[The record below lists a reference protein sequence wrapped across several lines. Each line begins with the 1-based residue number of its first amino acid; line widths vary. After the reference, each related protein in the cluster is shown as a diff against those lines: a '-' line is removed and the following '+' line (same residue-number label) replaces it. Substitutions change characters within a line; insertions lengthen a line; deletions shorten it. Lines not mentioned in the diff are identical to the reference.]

1 MNPDAVA
8 IRPIA
13 LGDVVALRD
22 CVDAVMR
29 ERHYLA
35 YQEPFSVEETRAF
48 VARNM
53 RERNPHWVA
62 SHGPRIVGWCDIRR
76 DSIPVH
82 THCATLGM
90 GVLDAYRG
98 RGLGERLI
106 RAALED
112 ARVQG
117 FERVELSVYAKNARA
132 HSLYRKIGF
141 LHEGMRIRGK
151 KLDGEY
157 DDVHMLVYFL

>member
-13 LGDVVALRD
+13 LGDVVALRE

-62 SHGPRIVGWCDIRR
+62 SQGPRIVGWCDIRR

>member
-1 MNPDAVA
+1 MNSDAVA

-13 LGDVVALRD
+13 LGDVAALRD

-35 YQEPFSVEETRAF
+35 YQEPFSIEETKAF

-62 SHGPRIVGWCDIRR
+62 TQGTRIVGWCDIRR
-76 DSIPVH
+76 DCVPVH
-82 THCATLGM
+82 KHCAMLGM
-90 GVLDAYRG
+90 GVLDSYRG
-98 RGLGERLI
+98 RGIGERLI

-141 LHEGMRIRGK
+141 LHEGIRIRGK

>member
-62 SHGPRIVGWCDIRR
+62 SQGFRIVGWCDIRR